1 MGGAG
6 GYKIYICLQFA
17 GFMLQIFPVLLLF
30 FSPYRQEDLRV
41 SKKKLLICMS
51 FTTVAVSVFSALM
64 LGGCFYYGGYE
75 LQARL
80 FGNLIFAAY
89 LLVGSVIYF
98 LVLKKTA
105 VGRLL
110 TYLMVLQYAVFLYL
124 FAEAVDKYFPFLQT
138 YTPYPPT
145 TVLLYAVATAATW
158 PFFRNFLKKNGP
170 ERFKNVNPR
179 SLLLITVSAAVMLAV
194 TVCSLQM
201 EVVLDDIQM
210 RGQSNV
216 YLSIWLV
223 CMIAIGLLV
232 YVIYFRCLQIE
243 EEKADI
249 NMRLAASE
257 MQFTALDEKIQEDR
271 KISHNIRHH
280 FRTLAALA
288 ETERYGE
295 LQGYLKRYMKEWE
308 DLSERHI
315 CCNPMINS
323 ILAYYVSQ
331 AEKNNIH
338 IEADIN
344 IGEYYPFGITDMT
357 VLLGNA
363 MENALEA
370 CAHADNEKP
379 FIWVAIKQFRKFF
392 LIQIENSCRRG
403 GNPARNGE
411 RVNST
416 KKGRNSGYGIA
427 SMEMIAKKYQGSLEY
442 WSENDKFI
450 LRVVLNIPER
460 DSSAGTA
467 DR

>member
-1 MGGAG
+1 
-6 GYKIYICLQFA
+6 
-17 GFMLQIFPVLLLF
+17 
-30 FSPYRQEDLRV
+30 
-41 SKKKLLICMS
+41 MS

-98 LVLKKTA
+98 QVLKKTA

-124 FAEAVDKYFPFLQT
+124 FAEAVDKYFP
-138 YTPYPPT
+138 
-145 TVLLYAVATAATW
+145 VSSDIYALSADDGSAVCGCHSR
-158 PFFRNFLKKNGP
+158 PHGLFFRIFLKKNGP

-210 RGQSNV
+210 RGQSSV

-257 MQFTALDEKIQEDR
+257 MQFTALDEKSR
-271 KISHNIRHH
+271 R
-280 FRTLAALA
+280 
-288 ETERYGE
+288 TERFP
-295 LQGYLKRYMKEWE
+295 
-308 DLSERHI
+308 I
-315 CCNPMINS
+315 I
-323 ILAYYVSQ
+323 
-331 AEKNNIH
+331 
-338 IEADIN
+338 
-344 IGEYYPFGITDMT
+344 
-357 VLLGNA
+357 
-363 MENALEA
+363 
-370 CAHADNEKP
+370 
-379 FIWVAIKQFRKFF
+379 
-392 LIQIENSCRRG
+392 
-403 GNPARNGE
+403 
-411 RVNST
+411 
-416 KKGRNSGYGIA
+416 YGII
-427 SMEMIAKKYQGSLEY
+427 SGRWRRWRKRSDTGNCRGI
-442 WSENDKFI
+442 
-450 LRVVLNIPER
+450 
-460 DSSAGTA
+460 
-467 DR
+467 